1 MKYYRN
7 TLNCYRP
14 PAANANAM

>member
-7 TLNCYRP
+7 TLNC
-14 PAANANAM
+14 